1 MSKQQIGL
9 LFGVKGQGNLSGE
22 SGQLILQQLN
32 KIARSIDNT
41 NNRVKVTIGVNEA
54 QTRQLIQKQ
63 LNNISK
69 GLKITIGGN
78 INQGGQ
84 KQVRDLARQVQNAQ
98 NKLASMGGNADIRK
112 YAGGNIKGSTQE
124 YKDYI
129 KAVNEAKAAESAMNT
144 NRNPQTQQAF
154 IDKVNATIK

>member
-54 QTRQLIQKQ
+54 QNSHKKDIYSSGTTLQKRF
-63 LNNISK
+63 
-69 GLKITIGGN
+69 G
-78 INQGGQ
+78 
-84 KQVRDLARQVQNAQ
+84 
-98 NKLASMGGNADIRK
+98 
-112 YAGGNIKGSTQE
+112 
-124 YKDYI
+124 
-129 KAVNEAKAAESAMNT
+129 
-144 NRNPQTQQAF
+144 
-154 IDKVNATIK
+154 